1 MSDEDMLVDEGVV
14 ERLFKGLNVRKAPGP
29 DCISGKLLCF
39 CTSQL
44 ASIYSVL
51 FSWSL
56 RDCSIPSIWKS
67 SLITPIPKS
76 RSPKVPNDFRP
87 VALTSIAMK
96 TFERIVLQ
104 KILIQ
109 TQHALDPHQFAY
121 KRNRSSD
128 DATLTLLH
136 NAYTHLDQP
145 GSFVRI
151 LFIDFSSAFN
161 TIQPHLMALKLM
173 ALDVCPKL
181 IRWIVDFLVN
191 RSQSV
196 RFQHAISDSC
206 ITSTGAP
213 QGTVLAPAL
222 FTIYTNDCSGS
233 SLTPVIKYSDDT
245 AIQDL
250 SNSDS
255 IYQEEVKRFTTW
267 CVDNYLELN
276 VLKTKEMIIDFRR
289 KPTSIPD
296 LYIGDEKVERVSQ
309 YKYLGSIT
317 DNKLTFNQNIESIN
331 KKCQSRIYCLQKLRS
346 LKVNTNILTTFY
358 KSFIESVVTYGFL
371 CWFGGLNVRNRMM
384 LN

>member
-1 MSDEDMLVDEGVV
+1 M
-14 ERLFKGLNVRKAPGP
+14 
-29 DCISGKLLCF
+29 
-39 CTSQL
+39 
-44 ASIYSVL
+44 Y
-51 FSWSL
+51 
-56 RDCSIPSIWKS
+56 
-67 SLITPIPKS
+67 
-76 RSPKVPNDFRP
+76 KVPNDFRP

-255 IYQEEVKRFTTW
+255 IYQE
-267 CVDNYLELN
+267 
-276 VLKTKEMIIDFRR
+276 
-289 KPTSIPD
+289 
-296 LYIGDEKVERVSQ
+296 
-309 YKYLGSIT
+309 
-317 DNKLTFNQNIESIN
+317 
-331 KKCQSRIYCLQKLRS
+331 
-346 LKVNTNILTTFY
+346 
-358 KSFIESVVTYGFL
+358 
-371 CWFGGLNVRNRMM
+371 
-384 LN
+384 

>member
-1 MSDEDMLVDEGVV
+1 
-14 ERLFKGLNVRKAPGP
+14 
-29 DCISGKLLCF
+29 
-39 CTSQL
+39 
-44 ASIYSVL
+44 
-51 FSWSL
+51 
-56 RDCSIPSIWKS
+56 
-67 SLITPIPKS
+67 
-76 RSPKVPNDFRP
+76 
-87 VALTSIAMK
+87 MK

-104 KILIQ
+104 KLLVQ
-109 TQHALDPHQFAY
+109 TQRALDPHQFAY
-121 KRNRSSD
+121 KQNRSSD

-136 NAYTHLDQP
+136 NAYTHLVQP
-145 GSFVRI
+145 GSFVCI

-309 YKYLGSIT
+309 YKYLGSII

-371 CWFGGLNVRNRMM
+371 C
-384 LN
+384 